1 MSSRGPLGVAGD
13 HRPVLIT
20 GGAGFIGANV
30 ADRLASAGERVI
42 VYDNL
47 SRDGVA
53 RNLAWLRERHGDRI
67 EVEMADVRDGAR
79 LAGAVERVGHVFH
92 FAAQVAVTTSLVDPI
107 EDFEVN
113 GRGTLN
119 VLSAARQASDPPSLL
134 FTSTNKVYGA
144 LADLPL
150 EARAGRY
157 VPFNPGLREEGVAEN
172 AALDF
177 YSPYGCSKGCADQ
190 YVLDHARIYGLR
202 TCVFRMSCIYGPR
215 QLGTEDQ
222 GWVAHFVRR
231 ALAGQPISIYG
242 NGLQVRDALFVDDLV
257 DAMQLARRGLEQ
269 RREGVVG
276 QAFNIGGGPAHAVS
290 LLELVERIAAALG
303 SRPELKFGPWRPGDQ
318 RYYVSN
324 TGKFRKATG
333 WSPRTGV
340 GQGLERLIEALQA
353 DRVALDQDQPAEQ
366 QSVMAAAGGL
376 ESAVR

>member
-1 MSSRGPLGVAGD
+1 MSGRGGARVDGGD
-13 HRPVLIT
+13 RPVLIT

-30 ADRLASAGERVI
+30 ADRLASAGDRVI
-42 VYDNL
+42 IYDNL

-53 RNLAWLRERHGDRI
+53 RNLAWLRARHGERI
-67 EVEMADVRDGAR
+67 EVEVADVRDPAR
-79 LAGAVERVGHVFH
+79 LSRAVERARHVFH
-92 FAAQVAVTTSLVDPI
+92 FAAQVAVTTSLVDPAA
-107 EDFEVN
+107 DFDVN
-113 GRGTLN
+113 ARGTLN
-119 VLSAARQASDPPSLL
+119 VLSAVRRASNPPTLL

-144 LADLPL
+144 LSDVLL

-157 VPFNPGLREEGVAEN
+157 VPFNPDLREQGIGEQ

-190 YVLDHARIYGLR
+190 YVLDHARIYGLS

-231 ALAGQPISIYG
+231 AMAGQPIAIYG

-257 DAMQLARRGLEQ
+257 DAMQLARRALEQ
-269 RREGVVG
+269 RRDDVVG
-276 QAFNIGGGPAHAVS
+276 HAFNIGGGPAHAVS
-290 LLELVERIAAALG
+290 LLELVDRITASIG

-324 TGKFRKATG
+324 TAKFRRATG
-333 WSPRTGV
+333 WSPRVGV
-340 GQGLERLIEALQA
+340 AQGLDRLVAALRSDELVQE
-353 DRVALDQDQPAEQ
+353 QDNRP
-366 QSVMAAAGGL
+366 MAAAAGAM
-376 ESAVR
+376 ESALR